1 MKYALMFSLLVFT
14 LPCSAQT
21 PQTEKAQTSGPCSP
35 AITGGNN
42 QIRITCQ
49 GLTKEQG
56 AKMVNILNT
65 ILANQLDPKVVM
77 SKLDEILHAVNPNLL
92 VKTYFCDGTYRQT
105 GPAANVGF
113 LVNVAGDD
121 KAFQEMVALNNTQK
135 WDDLLKDC
143 LVQIESAPEWLTS
156 RLFCGLAYQGLGN
169 KVKAKEML
177 TEFDSRTG
185 PSYSVDGCKQMSDH
199 LHATLQ

>member
-1 MKYALMFSLLVFT
+1 MKYSLMLSLLVLT
-14 LPCSAQT
+14 LPCLAQT
-21 PQTEKAQTSGPCSP
+21 SQTGKAQTSGPCSP

-77 SKLDEILHAVNPNLL
+77 SKLEEILHAVNPNLL
-92 VKTYFCDGTYRQT
+92 IKTYFCDGTYRQT
-105 GPAANVGF
+105 GPAANTGLFVG
-113 LVNVAGDD
+113 VSGDD
-121 KAFQEMVALNNTQK
+121 KDFQEMGKLTNAKN
-135 WDDLLKDC
+135 WDDLLKAC
-143 LVQIESAPEWLTS
+143 LAQINSAPEWLTP
-156 RLFCGLAYQGLGN
+156 RLFCGMAYEGLGD

-185 PSYSVDGCKQMSDH
+185 PSYAVDACKQMSDF
-199 LHATLQ
+199 LHTTLP

>member
-1 MKYALMFSLLVFT
+1 MRFVLLLLLLAAT
-14 LPCSAQT
+14 LPCLAQT
-21 PQTEKAQTSGPCSP
+21 PQTGRAITTGSCSP
-35 AITGGNN
+35 AVTGNN
-42 QIRITCQ
+42 NQFRITCQ
-49 GLTKEQG
+49 GITKEQG

-92 VKTYFCDGTYRQT
+92 IKTYFCDGTYRQT

-121 KAFQEMVALNNTQK
+121 KAFQEMVTLNNAQK
-135 WDDLLKDC
+135 WDDLLKEC
-143 LVQIESAPEWLTS
+143 LVQIESAPEWLTP
-156 RLFCGLAYQGLGN
+156 RLFCGMAYQGLGN

-185 PSYSVDGCKQMSDH
+185 PSYAVDGCKQMSDH